1 MIQSRPALKPVF
13 RFISVIGIVKAAVFP
28 GLLLAAAGLLS
39 ACVEQNY
46 DQGYVEKPVDEIYDS
61 ALDSLKANDYT
72 AAAKLFDEVERQHPY
87 SSWATKSQLMAAYS
101 YYLGT
106 SYDDAVIALEHFI
119 QLHPSNKDVP
129 YAYYLKG
136 LSYYEQ
142 ISDVSRD
149 QAMTKSAMS
158 AFKELITR
166 FPQSKYARDA
176 KVKLDL
182 TVDHLAGKEMAIGRY
197 YQKQKQYLAAINR
210 FRRVVEKYQ
219 STTHVPEALTRLA
232 ESYMALGLVGE
243 AKKVTAVLGY
253 NFPGSEWYVDS
264 YELVTGKQIRPK
276 ENANWYE
283 VWKPDQGPRVRP
295 INTMAPPPWY
305 KVWGLDE
312 AKKKTGTPKTPKQG
326 KDQAAKPAPQAE
338 KEAGKEAGK
347 EEAWYKF
354 W

>member
-1 MIQSRPALKPVF
+1 MIKFHATLKPAF
-13 RFISVIGIVKAAVFP
+13 RLISV
-28 GLLLAAAGLLS
+28 AGLFLVATVMLS
-39 ACVEQNY
+39 ACVEDNPN
-46 DQGYVEKPVDEIYDS
+46 QGYVEKPVDEIYDS
-61 ALDSLKANDYT
+61 ALDSLKAKEYT

-106 SYDDAVIALEHFI
+106 SYDDAIIALERFI

-158 AFKELITR
+158 AFKELVTR

-182 TVDHLAGKEMAIGRY
+182 TIDHLAGKEMAIGRY
-197 YQKQKQYLAAINR
+197 YQNQKEYLAAINR

-264 YELVTGKQIRPK
+264 YEIVTNKQIRPK
-276 ENANWYE
+276 KNPRWYE
-283 VWKPDQGPRVRP
+283 VWKLDPGPRVRP
-295 INTMAPPPWY
+295 INTLAPPPWY
-305 KVWGLDE
+305 KVWGLDDSR
-312 AKKKTGTPKTPKQG
+312 KKTDTPKAPRQG
-326 KDQAAKPAPQAE
+326 KDQVTKPAPQAGKKAE
-338 KEAGKEAGK
+338 KK
-347 EEAWYKF
+347 EAWYKF

>member
-1 MIQSRPALKPVF
+1 MIQFRPIF
-13 RFISVIGIVKAAVFP
+13 RLVSIS
-28 GLLLAAAGLLS
+28 GLFLAATVMLS
-39 ACVEQNY
+39 SCVEDNF
-46 DQGYVEKPVDEIYDS
+46 DQGYVERPVDEIYDN
-61 ALDSLKANDYT
+61 ALDSLKAKDYI

-101 YYLGT
+101 YYLDT
-106 SYDDAVIALEHFI
+106 SYDDAIIALERFI

-149 QAMTKSAMS
+149 QAMTKSALA
-158 AFKELITR
+158 AFKELVTR

-182 TVDHLAGKEMAIGRY
+182 TVDHLAGKEMEIGRY
-197 YQKQKQYLAAINR
+197 YQNQKQYLAAINR
-210 FRRVVEKYQ
+210 FLRVVNKYQ

-243 AKKVTAVLGY
+243 AKKVTAVLGH

-264 YELVTGKQIRPK
+264 YEVVTGKQIRPK
-276 ENANWYE
+276 ENPSWYE
-283 VWKPDQGPRVRP
+283 VWKPEPGPRVRP
-295 INTMAPPPWY
+295 INTLAPPPWY
-305 KVWGLDE
+305 KVWGLDSP
-312 AKKKTGTPKTPKQG
+312 KKISDTPKAPNQA
-326 KDQAAKPAPQAE
+326 KDQVAKPPPPAAKEAE
-338 KEAGKEAGK
+338 KK
-347 EEAWYKF
+347 EAWYKF

>member
-1 MIQSRPALKPVF
+1 MIQSHATLKPAF
-13 RFISVIGIVKAAVFP
+13 RFISVA
-28 GLLLAAAGLLS
+28 GLFLAATIALS
-39 ACVEQNY
+39 ACVEDNPN
-46 DQGYVEKPVDEIYDS
+46 QGYVEKPVDEIYDS
-61 ALDSLKANDYT
+61 ALASLKANEYT

-106 SYDDAVIALEHFI
+106 SYDDAIIALERFI
-119 QLHPSNKDVP
+119 QLHPSNTDVP

-158 AFKELITR
+158 AFKELVTR

-182 TVDHLAGKEMAIGRY
+182 TIDHLAGKEMAIGRY
-197 YQKQKQYLAAINR
+197 YQNQKQYLAAINR

-219 STTHVPEALTRLA
+219 NTTHVPEALTRLA
-232 ESYMALGLVGE
+232 ESYMALGLVNE

-264 YELVTGKQIRPK
+264 YEVVTNKQIRPK
-276 ENANWYE
+276 ENPPWYE
-283 VWKPDQGPRVRP
+283 VWKLDQGPRVRP
-295 INTMAPPPWY
+295 INTLAPPPWY
-305 KVWGLDE
+305 KVWGLDSSKDKIN
-312 AKKKTGTPKTPKQG
+312 APKAPEQG
-326 KDQAAKPAPQAE
+326 KDQMTKPAAQAG

-347 EEAWYKF
+347 KAEEKEAWYKF